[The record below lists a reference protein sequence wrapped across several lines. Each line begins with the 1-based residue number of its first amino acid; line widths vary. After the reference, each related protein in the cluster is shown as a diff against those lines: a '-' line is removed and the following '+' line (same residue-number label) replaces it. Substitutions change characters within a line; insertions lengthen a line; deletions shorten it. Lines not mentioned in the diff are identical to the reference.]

1 MTLNLYVDLMNFTTE
16 SILLDYATY
25 EWGNVTGTTFSLISS
40 KTTTTTTTTTNT
52 ARITETDTT
61 TTTTDIGS
69 QNGLAISAS
78 SPPLQSAASS
88 PAAMGQIQI
97 GLYAT
102 IFLLAIVGNILVI
115 LTLVQNRRM
124 RTITNVFLLNLAVS
138 DLLLGMLCIPFTL
151 VGAMLRNFIFG
162 EFMCKILPY
171 LQACSVSV
179 SAWTLVAISCERYY
193 AICHPLRSR
202 TWQTLKHAYKLIAL
216 IWICSLM
223 FMVPIAVLSKLIPIG
238 KGHHKCREYWP
249 PSVKQYEK
257 AYNIF
262 LDLILLIIPVVVL
275 TATYSLISRTLWHG
289 MRAEKV
295 AKSTQSNNLMEVFI
309 NKNGSPSNRSF
320 MSYRTTSRDNLANY
334 TQYANNCVQTP
345 TTFKEFS
352 YSTRRKQG
360 LRRTNIEK
368 SLQNKKRV
376 IKMLFMVVLEFFI
389 CWTPLYTINTISM
402 FSPSLV
408 YQNLGYSGVIFFQ
421 LLAYSSSCC
430 NPITYCFMNRG
441 FRKAF
446 LNLFRCFKRFR
457 SPKRKISIGDVA
469 TQDTDLEISKF
480 QFQQICN
487 DSTLSY

>member
-1 MTLNLYVDLMNFTTE
+1 MNSTTDI
-16 SILLDYATY
+16 ILLVDTVFELANITS
-25 EWGNVTGTTFSLISS
+25 TKTTFSLISKS
-40 KTTTTTTTTTNT
+40 PGVLLSDNSEDDNNAT
-52 ARITETDTT
+52 
-61 TTTTDIGS
+61 
-69 QNGLAISAS
+69 QNDLGISAAAQ
-78 SPPLQSAASS
+78 PTLQTTAAS

-151 VGAMLRNFIFG
+151 VGSMLRNFIFG

-249 PSVKQYEK
+249 PSVEQYEK

-262 LDLILLIIPVVVL
+262 LDLILLVIPVVVL
-275 TATYSLISRTLWHG
+275 AATYFLIARTLWHG

-295 AKSTQSNNLMEVFI
+295 AKSTQSTNNLVEVFI
-309 NKNGSPSNRSF
+309 NKNGSPGNRSF
-320 MSYRTTSRDNLANY
+320 MSYRATSRDNLAHY
-334 TQYANNCVQTP
+334 GQCTNNCVQTP
-345 TTFKEFS
+345 NTTYKEFS

-402 FSPSLV
+402 FSPETV
-408 YQNLGYSGVIFFQ
+408 YKNLGYSGVIFLQ

-469 TQDTDLEISKF
+469 TQDTDLEISKLHF
-480 QFQQICN
+480 QRICN
-487 DSTLSY
+487 DSTVSY

>member
-1 MTLNLYVDLMNFTTE
+1 MTLYQIANLMNSTIITSTSSAAVDS
-16 SILLDYATY
+16 SILLSDDIVVF
-25 EWGNVTGTTFSLISS
+25 ELSNVTTTIFSLISP
-40 KTTTTTTTTTNT
+40 TTT
-52 ARITETDTT
+52 AS
-61 TTTTDIGS
+61 DIGS
-69 QNGLAISAS
+69 QNGLAPSHSA
-78 SPPLQSAASS
+78 SPPLQTAATS

-249 PSVKQYEK
+249 PSVKPYEK

-309 NKNGSPSNRSF
+309 SKNGSPGNRSF
-320 MSYRTTSRDNLANY
+320 MSYRTTSRDNLAANY

-345 TTFKEFS
+345 NNTTFKEFS

-487 DSTLSY
+487 DSTVSY